1 MSDFIEIEYPISRVA
16 TFDVG
21 SIAKSKHHITGL
33 IEVDVTLALEKIAR
47 MKRAGEK
54 IGFTAWLLKVVASTI
69 ENNGIVHAVNSRGR
83 KQLIFNDIDISIP
96 IEREVEGKK
105 VPLAAVIRK
114 VNEKSIESIFSEMQ
128 ALKNQP
134 VESEKD
140 YVLGKNRYT
149 LLNRLFFNMPQW
161 ARILIWKIMLG
172 NPFIRKDMMGT
183 VILTN
188 IGTAGSFSGWIIPR
202 SMHNLCIGIG
212 SVNKKPW
219 AVNGEMAVRDI
230 LHMTILFD
238 HDVIDGSPAARFT
251 AELIRNME
259 DAMSIQDT

>member
-1 MSDFIEIEYPISRVA
+1 MSDFIEIEYPKSRVA

-21 SIAKSKHHITGL
+21 RIGRSKHHITGL
-33 IEVDVTLALEKIAR
+33 IEVDVTVACERIAR
-47 MKRAGEK
+47 KKKAGEK

-69 ENNGIVHAVNSRGR
+69 ENNGLVHALNSRGR
-83 KQLIFNDIDISIP
+83 KQFIFNDIDISIP
-96 IEREVEGKK
+96 IEREIDGKK

-114 VNEKSIESIFSEMQ
+114 ANEKSIESISIEIE

-140 YVLGKNRYT
+140 YVLGKNRYS
-149 LLNRLFFNMPQW
+149 LLNRIFFNMPQW
-161 ARILIWKIMLG
+161 ARMLIWKIMLG
-172 NPFIRKDMMGT
+172 NPFTRKDMMGT
-183 VILTN
+183 VMLTN
-188 IGTAGSFSGWIIPR
+188 IGTAGSFSGWIIPK
-202 SMHNLCIGIG
+202 SIHNLCIGVG

-219 AVNGEMAVRDI
+219 AVNGEVAIRDI

-259 DAMSIQDT
+259 SARGVMDI

>member
-1 MSDFIEIEYPISRVA
+1 MSDFIEIEYPKSRVA

-21 SIAKSKHHITGL
+21 RIARSKHHITGL
-33 IEVDVTLALEKIAR
+33 IEVDVTLAREKIAG

-54 IGFTAWLLKVVASTI
+54 IGFTAWLLKVVASTM

-83 KQLIFNDIDISIP
+83 KQLIFKDIDISIP
-96 IEREVEGKK
+96 IEREIDGKK

-114 VNEKSIESIFSEMQ
+114 VNEKSIEAISIEIQ
-128 ALKNQP
+128 TLKSQP
-134 VESEKD
+134 VGSEKD

-161 ARILIWKIMLG
+161 ARILVWKIMLG

-183 VILTN
+183 VMLTN
-188 IGTAGSFSGWIIPR
+188 IGTAGSFSGWIIPK

-219 AVNGEMAVRDI
+219 AINGETAIRDI

-238 HDVIDGSPAARFT
+238 HDVIDGAPAARFT

-259 DAMSIQDT
+259 SARGIKDI